1 MKLTYQSENVVSYH
15 SSQRGVRSPI
25 HTRSLGF
32 PEVLFLFLK
41 HTPAAQATS
50 TIPIPCRSIY
60 LKNFTRIFATHL
72 PARYQMSA
80 HTIMH
85 SYYELRCKMEVISA
99 WERKPTRD
107 HETRKVQR
115 EWSRLIELMET
126 MNAHPRFPN
135 LAARGNCR
143 TFREGW
149 GLLEEYRDDWQTPPL
164 PMIDDDWKGQSADF
178 RQILLLWEDV
188 GVLYDRQERAFPRS
202 FRAHKLMYFPC
213 ADVPFL
219 S

>member
-1 MKLTYQSENVVSYH
+1 MRLTYLSETVVSYR

-41 HTPAAQATS
+41 HTPATQATS
-50 TIPIPCRSIY
+50 TVPIPCRSIY
-60 LKNFTRIFATHL
+60 LKTSHESSQHTSPPDIK
-72 PARYQMSA
+72 MSA

-85 SYYELRCKMEVISA
+85 PYYELRCKMEVISA
-99 WERKPTRD
+99 WERKPTGD
-107 HETRKVQR
+107 HEIRKVQR
-115 EWSRLIELMET
+115 EWSRLIELMEK

-149 GLLEEYRDDWQTPPL
+149 GLLEEYRNDWQTPPL

-178 RQILLLWEDV
+178 KQILLSWEDV
-188 GVLYDRQERAFPRS
+188 GVL
-202 FRAHKLMYFPC
+202 
-213 ADVPFL
+213 
-219 S
+219 